1 MSVQNFNKLRVLSMN
16 LASQIETDCQ
26 SIEGYKKV
34 RKSMVDFAA
43 QQQTLMQG
51 IFRDLLASRRDLSPT
66 VLPIADDEVRLL
78 LNNVT
83 SLEHDYVEVINS
95 FKDNDITNLA
105 IESESPLWATSTRVE
120 DSNNLSLEQIID
132 GLTASI
138 ENHVTGDTLSTAL
151 EAHID
156 QVKLTKSELIETH
169 DRLRIL
175 FHNSAIAVTSAG
187 NLKATLEETPIK
199 QD

>member
-26 SIEGYKKV
+26 SIEGYQKV
-34 RKSMVDFAA
+34 KKSMVDFAT

-120 DSNNLSLEQIID
+120 DSNSLSLEQIID

-151 EAHID
+151 EAHVD
-156 QVKLTKSELIETH
+156 QVKLTKSELVETH

-187 NLKATLEETPIK
+187 NLKATLEETPTK
-199 QD
+199 